1 MMYTPS
7 EVTKPPTSSAM
18 APSSTIPKK
27 LIPLPLEGADYKN
40 HHTQG
45 SNATHIGLHLLLC
58 SIHKHLLLRQAWAEG
73 HRRGSGRWHS
83 YSTQGVTPHG
93 NHLPNQSK
101 VSTYTPQSW

>member
-58 SIHKHLLLRQAWAEG
+58 SIHKHLLLRQA
-73 HRRGSGRWHS
+73 
-83 YSTQGVTPHG
+83 
-93 NHLPNQSK
+93 
-101 VSTYTPQSW
+101 